1 MTSTR
6 VARRYAEALMFS
18 AEDQGHLDR
27 VVEDAGILVQFLR
40 ESRDLRLFLHNPVIR
55 KERKIEILES
65 IFADRMSAST
75 MLFLTQLVE
84 RGREELLSGI
94 LDQFFALH
102 DDKLGIVNL
111 SLHSAV
117 DLTKKQEKAIQEKFE
132 ALTKKKI
139 RLAVSTDPSLKG
151 GCVARVGDT
160 VYDSSVKRA
169 LEVLRD
175 QFREGIIRT

>member
-18 AEDQGHLDR
+18 AEDQGQLDR
-27 VVEDAGILVQFLR
+27 VVDDAGFLVQFLR
-40 ESRDLRLFLHNPVIR
+40 ESRDLRLFLHSPVVR
-55 KERKIEILES
+55 KERKVEILKL
-65 IFADRMSAST
+65 IFTDRLSAAMMS
-75 MLFLTQLVE
+75 FLTQLVE
-84 RGREELLSGI
+84 RGREEFLSGI

-102 DDKLGIVNL
+102 DDKQGIVNL
-111 SLHSAV
+111 SLQSAV
-117 DLTKKQEKAIQEKFE
+117 DLTKKQQEAIQEKFE
-132 ALTKKKI
+132 ALTNKKI

-160 VYDSSVKRA
+160 VYDSSVKRS

-175 QFREGIIRT
+175 QFRQGIVIT